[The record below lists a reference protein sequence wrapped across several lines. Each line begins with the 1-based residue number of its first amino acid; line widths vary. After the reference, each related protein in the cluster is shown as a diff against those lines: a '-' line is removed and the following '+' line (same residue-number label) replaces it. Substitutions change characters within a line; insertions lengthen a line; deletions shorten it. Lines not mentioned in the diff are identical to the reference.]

1 MAKVKINALP
11 EGFEVRNGKIVQ
23 TMSNGGY
30 TTGDQMRNGSYGLVT
45 NPALMASDG
54 TEMGGLPSMPS
65 IRYSLNPVPR
75 DEANI
80 EAEKG
85 ETVLTDLDD
94 DGNFELYDIGGKRHT
109 GGGTPLNL
117 PPQSFIFSDTAKA
130 RFNKTQLA
138 ELGITSKKKMTPA
151 KATKNFELNPYIGA
165 LADPHSDKIKDASA
179 ELMLEK
185 NKISLSHIAFMQEER
200 KQFLEGL
207 PLAAHP
213 YLVSQGIDPIEF
225 SMEAEKIN
233 KRKAEDAAIA
243 QLPPEQQQKMMMLRQ
258 FMEQTEAQQT
268 QQDQE
273 MGMEPPQQQ
282 EIESPQG
289 MPPQGMAQGMPPQG
303 MGQQGMPPQDMGQQM
318 GPPPMESPMG
328 KYGGQPCYGYG
339 CGGEYPLRKAQGGF
353 ETWAQQHAQSPE
365 FQALLESG
373 QITMETA
380 NDYLAQKYEEA
391 NDSEIDQGL
400 AGFVMEYMNTPEG
413 SALVDKAFENGLET
427 NEDIMSYIMEQVRPS
442 YRESIKNERSAT
454 DMTPI
459 TPIPPAQMT
468 GDVAIP
474 DQLASVPYEP
484 YEPNV
489 RREERNNRE
498 NENERWKLIKEEQRL
513 LDDEIP
519 QQTGRERRQEN
530 RLAREEAEQII
541 NEDGSNFE
549 YGPPL
554 VDITEDRQFGEETVD
569 PDALVADPANVNE
582 VVEDELVD
590 IKNPISPEERQKNL
604 TVGEEGD
611 WVDRIIDY
619 ELAHGSARGT
629 GLTISDAFKLPVG
642 ATREEARKKIEQ
654 EYLPGYEDYPA
665 GLKER
670 VVDFHVNSEDPRGSL
685 MVAAGILTPAEKVS
699 KLYTNGSFDPSKVDA
714 LWEKNKSKVE
724 AVYAEPSFI
733 QRFDAE
739 KHRSYKATNDDTGQA
754 YGKTWGPRVD
764 MWNEGF
770 EFDNWT
776 DGQYYTKQTDG
787 TYKLSSEIV
796 KDPVIETTIAEETSD
811 TPNVSPP
818 VVKKNATPDWKKGYN
833 AYKEYWEA
841 DERKSFRKGAYGAY
855 KVRAGSK
862 GQTPKSE
869 DDWNKLWLREQKQ
882 KRYFNSLPSDQVSG
896 QDWDNTF
903 DKKTGKHYLDQAGV
917 SVKGRKNWRYQQE
930 IANAEK
936 DLEFSS
942 MTDDDIGH
950 TQLMFQGLKDLHDK
964 AEGDPLLMKEFEGSR
979 LFHGGVK
986 DETYKGYKDITKYDG
1001 FGGNTWNRQFHDLA
1015 PKEVVEEEIDEVIA
1029 EKEKVLE
1036 LNDPV
1041 VGARAE
1047 LPDKDFWLQDILGT
1061 ANAVSNKQRIK
1072 KYYPW
1077 APMLDKPR
1085 MTPVFDDPTRRIA
1098 AINEQK
1104 TIGDQARAMY
1114 SGAQSLAAFT
1124 GRSAG
1129 QAMKGI
1135 ADTVDR
1141 VNRYNVDTAN
1151 KFEGLNANMDF
1162 MTQKLNNAT
1171 RTKLYDDTM
1180 RTEQS
1185 YDNAMAQADMAITRQ
1200 LQNAFTNRANTYNMN
1215 TLYDQYNVDPMSGGA
1230 IEFTNP
1236 RDPYATEPGGQGNR
1250 EKEYLDFESKMAKL
1264 HPNRTTS
1271 SFPAFKWIQ
1280 GEGQPNM
1287 GYSPQQQQMMEMMQG
1302 SPYGVPNMYNQ
1313 GYTE

>member
-1 MAKVKINALP
+1 MAKVKINSLP

-45 NPALMASDG
+45 NPALMAADG
-54 TEMGGLPSMPS
+54 AEMGGLPSMPS

-85 ETVLTDLDD
+85 ETVLTDLDN

-165 LADPHSDKIKDASA
+165 LADPHSDKIKDTSA

-185 NKISLSHIAFMQEER
+185 NKLSLSHIAFMQEKR
-200 KQFLEGL
+200 KEFLEGI

-213 YLVSQGIDPIEF
+213 YLVSQGVDPIEF
-225 SMEAEKIN
+225 SMEVEEIN
-233 KRKAEDAAIA
+233 RKKAEDQAIA
-243 QLPPEQQQKMMMLRQ
+243 QLPPEQQQKMLMLRQ
-258 FMEQTEAQQT
+258 FMEQTEAQQA

-273 MGMEPPQQQ
+273 MGMKPPQKQ
-282 EIESPQG
+282 EMQS
-289 MPPQGMAQGMPPQG
+289 PQGMAQGMPPQG
-303 MGQQGMPPQDMGQQM
+303 MPPQDMGQQM
-318 GPPPMESPMG
+318 GSPPMAPPMG

-353 ETWAQQHAQSPE
+353 ETWAEEYAQTPE

-373 QITMETA
+373 QITMETV
-380 NDYLAQKYEEA
+380 NDYLMQKYEEIS
-391 NDSEIDQGL
+391 DSQIDQGL

-489 RREERNNRE
+489 RRENRENRE
-498 NENERWKLIKEEQRL
+498 NENERWKLIKEEQKRE
-513 LDDEIP
+513 EIAKVSKIDK
-519 QQTGRERRQEN
+519 REGN
-530 RLAREEAEQII
+530 RLAKEEAKRIM
-541 NEDGSNFE
+541 NEDASDFE

-554 VDITEDRQFGEETVD
+554 IDGESDEEIVD
-569 PDALVADPANVNE
+569 PDTLVVDSNAADNE
-582 VVEDELVD
+582 LIDL
-590 IKNPISPEERQKNL
+590 KQPISDEERLKNL

-611 WVDRIIDY
+611 YIDKIIDY
-619 ELAHGSARGT
+619 ELAHGAGDGT
-629 GLTISDAFKLPVG
+629 GLTIADAFKLPVG
-642 ATREEARKKIEQ
+642 ATREDARKKIEQ
-654 EYLPGYEDYPA
+654 EYLPGYENYPA

-699 KLYTNGSFDPSKVDA
+699 KLYTKGSFDSSKVDK
-714 LWEKNKSKVE
+714 LWKKNKAKVE
-724 AVYAEPSFI
+724 AVYDDPSFI

-739 KHRSYKATNDDTGQA
+739 KHRSYKATNGADISYPA
-754 YGKTWGPRVD
+754 TWGPRVD
-764 MWNEGF
+764 MWNEDFNYDG
-770 EFDNWT
+770 WA
-776 DGQYYTKQTDG
+776 DGQYYTAQPNG
-787 TYKLSSEIV
+787 TYKPSSEIV

-811 TPNVSPP
+811 KPVTTIPP
-818 VVKKNATPDWKKGYN
+818 VVKKNEKPDWKKGYD

-841 DERKSFRKGAYGAY
+841 DERKTFRKGAYNAY
-855 KVRAGSK
+855 KLRAK
-862 GQTPKSE
+862 LEGQTPKSE

-903 DKKTGKHYLDQAGV
+903 DKKTKKHYLDQDGV

-942 MTDDDIGH
+942 MTDDEIGH
-950 TQLMFQGLKDLHDK
+950 TQLMFQGLKDLHDN
-964 AEGDPLLMKEFEGSR
+964 AEGDPLLMKMFEGSR

-986 DETYKGYKDITKYDG
+986 DETYKGYKDITKYDK
-1001 FGGNTWNRQFHDLA
+1001 FGGNTWNRQFHDLKQ
-1015 PKEVVEEEIDEVIA
+1015 KEEEPVEEPVVEEV

-1047 LPDKDFWLQDILGT
+1047 QPNRDFWLQDILGT
-1061 ANAVSNKQRIK
+1061 ANAISNKARIN

-1077 APMLDKPR
+1077 APMVEKPN
-1085 MTPVFDDPTRRIA
+1085 MIPVFDDPTRRIA

-1114 SGAQSLAAFT
+1114 SGPQSLAAFT
-1124 GRSAG
+1124 GKSAG

-1162 MTQKLNNAT
+1162 MTQRLNNTT

-1215 TLYDQYNVDPMSGGA
+1215 TLYDQYNVDPMSGGM

-1236 RDPYATEPGGQGNR
+1236 RDPYATDPGGQASR
-1250 EKEYLDFESKMAKL
+1250 ENEYLDFEAKMAKL
-1264 HPNRTTS
+1264 YPNRTTS

-1280 GEGQPNM
+1280 GEGQPNV
-1287 GYSPQQQQMMEMMQG
+1287 GYSPQQQEMMDIMQAT
-1302 SPYGVPNMYNQ
+1302 PYGVPNMYNQ
-1313 GYTE
+1313 GYTQ

>member
-1 MAKVKINALP
+1 MAKVKINSLP

-54 TEMGGLPSMPS
+54 TEVGGLPAMPS

-151 KATKNFELNPYIGA
+151 KASKNFELNPYIGA
-165 LADPHSDKIKDASA
+165 LADPHSDKIKDTSA

-185 NKISLSHIAFMQEER
+185 NKVSLSHIAFMQEKR
-200 KQFLEGL
+200 KEFLEGI

-225 SMEAEKIN
+225 SMEVEKIN
-233 KRKAEDAAIA
+233 RRKAEDQAIA
-243 QLPPEQQQKMMMLRQ
+243 QLPPEQQQKMLMLRQ
-258 FMEQTEAQQT
+258 FMEQTEAQQA

-282 EIESPQG
+282 EIQS
-289 MPPQGMAQGMPPQG
+289 PQG

-318 GPPPMESPMG
+318 GPPPMAPPMG
-328 KYGGQPCYGYG
+328 RHGGQPCYGYG

-353 ETWAQQHAQSPE
+353 ETWAQQYAQTPE

-373 QITMETA
+373 QITMETV
-380 NDYLAQKYEEA
+380 NDYLSQKYEEVNTPGVDHA
-391 NDSEIDQGL
+391 RSEFAL
-400 AGFVMEYMNTPEG
+400 EYMNTPEG
-413 SALVDKAFENGLET
+413 TALVNEAFESGLDT
-427 NEDIMSYIMEQVRPS
+427 NEDIMAYVMQKIQPLYDE
-442 YRESIKNERSAT
+442 YAAT
-454 DMTPI
+454 EGTLTNVPNR
-459 TPIPPAQMT
+459 PAQQIET
-468 GDVAIP
+468 GVSPP
-474 DQLASVPYEP
+474 DQLAGVPYEP
-484 YEPNV
+484 YEPNARRT
-489 RREERNNRE
+489 RRENRE
-498 NENERWKLIKEEQRL
+498 NENERWGLIKEGERL
-513 LDDEIP
+513 LNDGIP
-519 QQTGRERRQEN
+519 QQDEIVEQDIPN
-530 RLAREEAEQII
+530 VYSNREEQ
-541 NEDGSNFE
+541 
-549 YGPPL
+549 
-554 VDITEDRQFGEETVD
+554 EEIEKQLDAGIVD
-569 PDALVADPANVNE
+569 PDIAAATEPTIE
-582 VVEDELVD
+582 PVVEDELID
-590 IKNPISPEERQKNL
+590 LKKPISDEERLENL
-604 TVGEEGD
+604 TVGEGGD
-611 WVDRIIDY
+611 YIDKIIDY
-619 ELAHGSARGT
+619 ELAHGAGDGT
-629 GLTISDAFKLPVG
+629 GLSISAAFKLPVD
-642 ATREEARKKIEQ
+642 ATREDARKKIESQ
-654 EYLPGYEDYPA
+654 YAADYKDYPD

-670 VVDFHVNSEDPRGSL
+670 VVDFYVNSEDPRGSL

-699 KLYTNGSFDPSKVDA
+699 KLYTKGSFDPSKVDK
-714 LWEKNKSKVE
+714 LWKKNKAKVE
-724 AVYAEPSFI
+724 AVYDDPSFI

-764 MWNEGF
+764 MWNEDFNYDG
-770 EFDNWT
+770 WA
-776 DGQYYTKQTDG
+776 DGQYYTAQPNG
-787 TYKLSSEIV
+787 TYKPSSEIV

-811 TPNVSPP
+811 KPVTTIPP
-818 VVKKNATPDWKKGYN
+818 VVKKNAKPEWEKGYD

-841 DERKSFRKGAYGAY
+841 DERKSFRKGAYNAY
-855 KVRAGSK
+855 KVRADSE
-862 GQTPKSE
+862 GQTPRSE
-869 DDWNKLWLREQKQ
+869 DEWNKLWLREQKQ
-882 KRYFNSLPSDQVSG
+882 KRYFSSLPEDQMRSEE
-896 QDWDNTF
+896 WDNTYN
-903 DKKTGKHYLDQAGV
+903 KKTKKHYLDQAGV
-917 SVKGRKNWRYQQE
+917 SAKGRKNWRYQQE
-930 IANAEK
+930 IANADKE
-936 DLEFSS
+936 LGFTAL
-942 MTDDDIGH
+942 TDDEVGD
-950 TQLMFQGLKDLHDK
+950 TQLMFQGLKDLHVR
-964 AEGDPLLMKEFEGSR
+964 AEGDPLLMKEFEGSH
-979 LFHGGVK
+979 LFHGGKK
-986 DETYKGYKDITKYDG
+986 DENFKGWKDITAYEK
-1001 FGGNTWNRQFHDLA
+1001 FAGNTWNAQYHDLTQ
-1015 PKEVVEEEIDEVIA
+1015 KEEVEEPVVEEV

-1036 LNDPV
+1036 LNDPA

-1061 ANAVSNKQRIK
+1061 ANAVSNKQRIN

-1180 RTEQS
+1180 RTEQN

-1215 TLYDQYNVDPMSGGA
+1215 TLYDQYNVDPMSGGM

-1236 RDPYATEPGGQGNR
+1236 RDPYATDPRGQANR
-1250 EKEYLDFESKMAKL
+1250 EKQYLDFEGKMAKL
-1264 HPNRTTS
+1264 YPKRTTS
-1271 SFPAFKWIQ
+1271 AFPAFKWIQ
-1280 GEGQPNM
+1280 GQNQPNM
-1287 GYSPQQQQMMEMMQG
+1287 GYSPQQQQMMNMMQG
-1302 SPYGVPNMYNQ
+1302 TPYGVPNMYNQ
-1313 GYTE
+1313 GYNQGYSQDWNNQYVQPYGV